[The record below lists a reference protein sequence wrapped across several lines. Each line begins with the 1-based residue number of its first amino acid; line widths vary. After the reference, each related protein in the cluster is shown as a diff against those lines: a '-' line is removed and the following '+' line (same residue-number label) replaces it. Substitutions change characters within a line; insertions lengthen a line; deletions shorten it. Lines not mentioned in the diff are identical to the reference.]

1 MDLTMGLPRQK
12 PGRLIRLAWRDR
24 GLTKIPDSRLN
35 RGATASSSYRP
46 GWIVTLMVVSSVVL
60 SGCDPNRGRIGI
72 TEHPSNRAKGQLYGN
87 VLYNRETR
95 YINGEMNYGITAKV
109 TVRNIGETGFLK
121 VIVNLRCSEGEW
133 NHVEEISL
141 CAGKYRTLTHFF
153 PEPTHNAINVQ
164 LRGIVSP

>member
-1 MDLTMGLPRQK
+1 MDMTMRLPRQK
-12 PGRLIRLAWRDR
+12 PGRLIRLPWRDR
-24 GLTKIPDSRLN
+24 CLTNIPDSRL
-35 RGATASSSYRP
+35 RTRSTASCRP
-46 GWIVTLMVVSSVVL
+46 VWFVTLMVVSSVVL

-95 YINGEMNYGITAKV
+95 YINGELNYGITTKV

-133 NHVEEISL
+133 NHVEEVSL

-153 PEPTHNAINVQ
+153 PEPTYNAINVQ